1 MQVTKHTE
9 PNIEIKP
16 SPTPRAILV
25 RFLHQQVCK
34 SILLPNQQPWEMSA
48 KSTTL
53 TTLSGQCAC
62 VTEKLPQPM
71 CATESMPSFS
81 YWSLLA
87 KSPKKRFQ
95 RPQTPL
101 TARWGNGS
109 GRRALSDGA
118 TQFKTSFA
126 HLDFVNKKNSQ
137 SNQQCSKPRY
147 HKIKSNVEL
156 NSRLQ
161 RLESDSA
168 SLDITHS
175 TPAQVI

>member
-1 MQVTKHTE
+1 MQITKHTE

-126 HLDFVNKKNSQ
+126 HLDFVKKKTVKAISSVQ
-137 SNQQCSKPRY
+137 SPDTTK
-147 HKIKSNVEL
+147 L
-156 NSRLQ
+156 NP
-161 RLESDSA
+161 
-168 SLDITHS
+168 T
-175 TPAQVI
+175 